1 MLLSDRAG
9 AGCCRD
15 CGTQVGFETKG
26 PVVGVV
32 VPTLD
37 NPEDFPPQQHIFV
50 TSRQPWFKDN
60 DGLPHLKEG
69 PDSDPM

>member
-1 MLLSDRAG
+1 MTHLLVLR
-9 AGCCRD
+9 RD
-15 CGTQVGFETKG
+15 CGAQVGFETKG
-26 PVVGVV
+26 PVVGVT

-50 TSRQPWFKDN
+50 TSKQPWFKDN